1 MTLQE
6 ALTKAGSNKLIVR
19 QKWLDEGSSM
29 RLYTSN
35 KIIDLIN
42 IKLTEE
48 SVFADDWKLFT
59 PTPTTTTGDK

>member
-59 PTPTTTTGDK
+59 PTTTTTTGDK